1 MKNRDKIRQYDNTL
15 HIHFGSTGEERSVSL
30 LPLERGLS
38 LKREGKQLFVT
49 SAFGGKLEQVVL
61 ETFST
66 EQLATDAF
74 EALQAAVVS
83 HGLRRRWASRAKGIV
98 KWGVIPAFAVIF
110 ALGLNMFAAKL
121 TGLQAPTQEQY
132 GSSSSIQAPQPPA
145 PPFNSQPP
153 QGLQQPAPDLSNIP
167 GLPKPADPKIVRE
180 AIKAGVSTG
189 KYSVKLSEGAKGTV
203 YVFSDPSCPHCQKFE
218 PELEQLAKDHTVEI
232 FPVSVIGGEGS
243 SKPIAQMLCAP
254 VEQRASMWKSMAK
267 GRPVD
272 GPVCEEGLTHVRA
285 NDQVFRKLQFLGTP
299 TVINQQGL
307 QTPLTL
313 PNQAADIAQW
323 LEQTQAQ

>member
-38 LKREGKQLFVT
+38 LKREGKQILVT

-61 ETFST
+61 ESFGT
-66 EQLATDAF
+66 EQLAIDAF
-74 EALQAAVVS
+74 EALQSSIVS
-83 HGLRRRWASRAKGIV
+83 HGVRRRWTSRAKGFV
-98 KWGVIPAFAVIF
+98 KWGVIPAFAIIF

-121 TGLQAPTQEQY
+121 TGLQAPTEAQY
-132 GSSSSIQAPQPPA
+132 GSGSGLQAPQAPTPA
-145 PPFNSQPP
+145 FAP
-153 QGLQQPAPDLSNIP
+153 QNPQTFQQPAPDLSNIP
-167 GLPKPADPKIVRE
+167 GLPKPTDPKVVRE
-180 AIKAGVSTG
+180 AIKAGVATG

-218 PELEQLAKDHTVEI
+218 PELEQLAADHTVEI

-243 SKPIAQMLCAP
+243 AKPIAQMLCAP
-254 VEQRASMWKSMAK
+254 IEQRASMWKAIAK
-267 GRPVD
+267 GRPID

-299 TVINQQGL
+299 TVINQQGA

-313 PNQAADIAQW
+313 PNQAAAIAQW

>member
-38 LKREGKQLFVT
+38 LKREGKQLLVT

-61 ETFST
+61 ESFGT
-66 EQLATDAF
+66 EQLASDAF
-74 EALQAAVVS
+74 EALQAAIVS
-83 HGLRRRWASRAKGIV
+83 HGLRRRWSSRAKGIV
-98 KWGVIPAFAVIF
+98 KWGIIPAFAVIF

-121 TGLQAPTQEQY
+121 TGLQAPTEAQY
-132 GSSSSIQAPQPPA
+132 DPGIGTQPPA
-145 PPFNSQPP
+145 PVFTPQRTQP
-153 QGLQQPAPDLSNIP
+153 LQQPAPDLANIP
-167 GLPKPADPKIVRE
+167 GLPKPADPKVVRE
-180 AIKAGVSTG
+180 AIKAGVATG

-203 YVFSDPSCPHCQKFE
+203 YIFSDPSCPHCQKFE
-218 PELEQLAKDHTVEI
+218 PELEQLAADHTVEI

-243 SKPIAQMLCAP
+243 AKPIAQMLCAP
-254 VEQRASMWKSMAK
+254 VEQRASMWKAIAK
-267 GRPVD
+267 GRPVE

-299 TVINQQGL
+299 TVINQQGA

-313 PNQAADIAQW
+313 PNQAAAIAQW